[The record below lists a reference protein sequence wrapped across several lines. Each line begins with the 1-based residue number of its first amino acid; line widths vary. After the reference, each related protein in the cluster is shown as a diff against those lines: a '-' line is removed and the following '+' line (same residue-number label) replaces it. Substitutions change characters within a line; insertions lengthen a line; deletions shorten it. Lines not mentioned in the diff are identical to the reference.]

1 MSEEFLIV
9 SVVKWISDEFERLSE
24 DYAKGKRRLRTDLEL
39 VEKVADDQNERE
51 VFIARMNEAQKT
63 RATMEGDPVTEA
75 DLLVIIERIRRM
87 ATPSLVDQRTRRMV
101 LDVWREE
108 TSDPI
113 ADDNIERSRIK
124 RFLDH

>member
-1 MSEEFLIV
+1 
-9 SVVKWISDEFERLSE
+9 
-24 DYAKGKRRLRTDLEL
+24 
-39 VEKVADDQNERE
+39 
-51 VFIARMNEAQKT
+51 MNEAQKT

-75 DLLVIIERIRRM
+75 DLLVIIEHMRRM

-108 TSDPI
+108 TSDLI
-113 ADDNIERSRIK
+113 ADENIERSRIK